1 MAARPCEWD
10 ASMSDQAC
18 PKWIYYYLWFVT
30 CVSVVFALIIYIN
43 PAVMWGDWEAAEA
56 AGAFSLVGPAGL
68 FCARNLGT
76 AAMGAYALLS
86 KSRPMMESF
95 LVFRIV
101 VDFLDGT
108 HALIGGNTPVIVIG
122 FGAAA
127 LQAFMLWKLRQI
139 GRRSLQS

>member
-1 MAARPCEWD
+1 MT
-10 ASMSDQAC
+10 DQPY

-30 CVSVVFALIIYIN
+30 IVSVVFAAIIYLN
-43 PAVMWGDWEAAEA
+43 PAAMWGHWEAAET
-56 AGAFSLVGPAGL
+56 AGAFDLSGPAGL

-76 AAMGAYALLS
+76 AAMGAYALLNKS
-86 KSRPMMESF
+86 KPMMEAF

-108 HALIGGNTPVIVIG
+108 HALIGGNPPIIAIG

-127 LQAFMLWKLRQI
+127 IQVVMLVILRRY
-139 GRRSLQS
+139 GPR

>member
-1 MAARPCEWD
+1 
-10 ASMSDQAC
+10 MSDQTY

-30 CVSVVFALIIYIN
+30 CVSVAFALIIYTN
-43 PAVMWGDWEAAEA
+43 PAAMWGDWEAAGA
-56 AGAFSLVGPAGL
+56 DGAFSVVGPAGL

-95 LVFRIV
+95 LVFRIF

-108 HALIGGNTPVIVIG
+108 HALIGGNTPIIVIG
-122 FGAAA
+122 FGTAA
-127 LQAFMLWKLRQI
+127 LQVFMLWKLRQFG
-139 GRRSLQS
+139 GRALRS

>member
-1 MAARPCEWD
+1 
-10 ASMSDQAC
+10 MSDAPY

-30 CVSVVFALIIYIN
+30 FVSVVFAVVIYTN
-43 PAVMWGDWEAAEA
+43 PAAMWGHWAASDAE
-56 AGAFSLVGPAGL
+56 GAFDLAGPAGL

-76 AAMGAYALLS
+76 AAMGAYALLH

-108 HALIGGNTPVIVIG
+108 HAVIGGNTPIIIIG
-122 FGAAA
+122 FGTAA
-127 LQAFMLWKLRQI
+127 LQAYMLVKLRQYR
-139 GRRSLQS
+139 GRQPS

>member
-1 MAARPCEWD
+1 
-10 ASMSDQAC
+10 MSHQSY

-30 CVSVVFALIIYIN
+30 CVSVIFAIIIYTN
-43 PAVMWGDWEAAEA
+43 PAAMWGHWEAAEA
-56 AGAFSLVGPAGL
+56 AGAFSLAGPAGL

-76 AAMGAYALLS
+76 AAMGAYTLLS

-108 HALIGGNTPVIVIG
+108 HALIGGNTPIIFIG

-127 LQAFMLWKLRQI
+127 LQVFMLLSLR
-139 GRRSLQS
+139 RESATVT

>member
-1 MAARPCEWD
+1 
-10 ASMSDQAC
+10 MSDQTY
-18 PKWIYYYLWFVT
+18 PTWIYYYLWFVT
-30 CVSVVFALIIYIN
+30 CVSVVFALIIYTN
-43 PAVMWGDWEAAEA
+43 PAAMWGHWEAAEA

-95 LVFRIV
+95 LVFRIA

-108 HALIGGNTPVIVIG
+108 HALIGGNTPIIFIG
-122 FGAAA
+122 FGTSA
-127 LQAFMLWKLRQI
+127 LQMFMLVKLRKS
-139 GRRSLQS
+139 GKSAELA

>member
-1 MAARPCEWD
+1 
-10 ASMSDQAC
+10 MSDQDY
-18 PKWIYYYLWFVT
+18 PRWIYYYLWFVT
-30 CVSVVFALIIYIN
+30 CVSVVFAVVIYTN
-43 PAVMWGDWEAAEA
+43 PAAMWGHWGAANAED
-56 AGAFSLVGPAGL
+56 AFSLAGPAGL

-101 VDFLDGT
+101 VDVLDGT
-108 HALIGGNTPVIVIG
+108 HALIGGNTPIIFIG

-127 LQAFMLWKLRQI
+127 LQAFMLVKLRA
-139 GRRSLQS
+139 SDTAKP